1 MKHEQQVVI
10 KRWVPILEEYERTRA
25 KVKPRAFK
33 SVKLLVQPTIYR
45 LRNCSGIIRDGLSQ
59 REIRYPYYRRKEGRS
74 QDQGERR
81 RRLNEISLR
90 LIDSLVQIDM
100 NWF

>member
-10 KRWVPILEEYERTRA
+10 KRWIPILEEYERTRA

-33 SVKLLVQPTIYR
+33 SVKLLCAAHHLSPKE
-45 LRNCSGIIRDGLSQ
+45 LRRYYTRWIESKRDPLSILPEK
-59 REIRYPYYRRKEGRS
+59 RGPKPGSRRTPKE
-74 QDQGERR
+74 
-81 RRLNEISLR
+81 NEISLR